1 LNGREQGLSLGYYP
15 LVETTRLRSAAL
27 IALLAGAV
35 GSVGL
40 LLRAGQASDQRM
52 LLVLI
57 AIWVLSPLVALAVA
71 DVFSKRWSATTRTVL
86 YCVML
91 VVTLGSLAMYVDDA
105 VRPRR
110 AQAAFVFVVVPLASW
125 LLMVVVIPI
134 AAFASGRPLR
144 RGDGT

>member
-1 LNGREQGLSLGYYP
+1 
-15 LVETTRLRSAAL
+15 VKTTRLRSAAL

-40 LLRAGQASDQRM
+40 LLRAGHTSDQRM

-57 AIWVLSPLVALAVA
+57 AIWVLSPWVALAVA
-71 DVFSKRWSATTRTVL
+71 DVVSKRWSPTTRTVL
-86 YCVML
+86 YYVML

-105 VRPRR
+105 AMPRR

-125 LLMVVVIPI
+125 LLMVIVIPI
-134 AAFASGRPLR
+134 AAFASRRLLR
-144 RGDGT
+144 RGDKA